1 MEINELVAYV
11 LDLEWEMFSAV
22 NAGSQP
28 ASCQTSPEKFR
39 AIRSSVFQM
48 WSKEMLACYL
58 IQLSAAQAEG
68 RNLLA
73 EKYARMDNLI
83 PPLTDSPYLD
93 GIVEISEIWQREL
106 EAKFPALYGRCCRT
120 MEPTGDG
127 KNFSV
132 YLRCELETYGDNT
145 LVLYYENVKH
155 AYEQNRNLS
164 IEALKHLIEKSG
176 YMSLEQAEGCIRQEE
191 TSMP

>member
-1 MEINELVAYV
+1 MEKHELVEYV

-22 NAGSQP
+22 NSGSQP
-28 ASCQTSPEKFR
+28 ASCQSSPRKFR
-39 AIRSSVFQM
+39 AIRSSVFQI

-106 EAKFPALYGRCCRT
+106 EAKYPALYRRCCRT
-120 MEPTGDG
+120 MEPTADG

-132 YLRCELETYGDNT
+132 YLRCELETYGENT
-145 LVLYYENVKH
+145 LVLYYENLTR
-155 AYEQNRNLS
+155 ACEQNRNLS
-164 IEALKHLIEKSG
+164 IEALKLLVENSG
-176 YMSLEQAEGCIRQEE
+176 YMNLEHAESCIRKE
-191 TSMP
+191 TIVP